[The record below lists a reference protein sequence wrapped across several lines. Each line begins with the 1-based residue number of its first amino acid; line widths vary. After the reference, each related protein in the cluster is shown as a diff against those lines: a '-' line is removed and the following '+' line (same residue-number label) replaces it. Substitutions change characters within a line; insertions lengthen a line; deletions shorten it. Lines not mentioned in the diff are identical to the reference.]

1 MGDTYA
7 TSSSTGEA
15 AVKTGVIK
23 MVRAKI
29 DPINLLRPRPA
40 VKMYCRCACTNAP
53 TPCRCHPNCY
63 CMCTPDDP
71 TMKKVFQVPIV
82 IDPQG

>member
-1 MGDTYA
+1 MGDTYT

-29 DPINLLRPRPA
+29 DPINLLRPSPA
-40 VKMYCRCACTNAP
+40 IKMYCRCACTNVPAL
-53 TPCRCHPNCY
+53 CRCHPNCIA
-63 CMCTPDDP
+63 CARP
-71 TMKKVFQVPIV
+71 TTLQ
-82 IDPQG
+82 